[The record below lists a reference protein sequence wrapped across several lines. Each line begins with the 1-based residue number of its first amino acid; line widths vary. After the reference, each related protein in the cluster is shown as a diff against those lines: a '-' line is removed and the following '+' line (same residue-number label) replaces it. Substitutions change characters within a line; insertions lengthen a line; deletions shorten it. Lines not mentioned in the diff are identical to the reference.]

1 MKRMMLLVVVLG
13 VCGLASNTQAQDDRP
28 QRPAM
33 QPEREVDPARLDAL
47 IERRLEQVER
57 QHQRL
62 REIKQRLAD
71 GESPAAIFAEL
82 RERGEFAL
90 LGEWDRGGDRE
101 PQRAQRSARDG
112 AEQRRLE
119 DVSEEEFVLWRN
131 KVMAFFEKHA
141 PEMAERLRAE
151 ANTEQAR
158 RAVARLHREVERLI
172 ELREQASDEFSPA
185 LERLRNGMRIADVL
199 GRVRGQAAA
208 GTLTPEL
215 LSKLREELTE
225 VVALQYDAQLE
236 QRAKWL
242 DRMGQR
248 LAGAAEKLERERT
261 ERTQRIDAEVQAML
275 DRATNPSAGREPPAE
290 GRPSVGSRRGQR

>member
-1 MKRMMLLVVVLG
+1 L
-13 VCGLASNTQAQDDRP
+13 NP
-28 QRPAM
+28 F
-33 QPEREVDPARLDAL
+33 
-47 IERRLEQVER
+47 I
-57 QHQRL
+57 
-62 REIKQRLAD
+62 
-71 GESPAAIFAEL
+71 
-82 RERGEFAL
+82 
-90 LGEWDRGGDRE
+90 
-101 PQRAQRSARDG
+101 
-112 AEQRRLE
+112 
-119 DVSEEEFVLWRN
+119 
-131 KVMAFFEKHA
+131 
-141 PEMAERLRAE
+141 
-151 ANTEQAR
+151 
-158 RAVARLHREVERLI
+158 
-172 ELREQASDEFSPA
+172 
-185 LERLRNGMRIADVL
+185 MRIADVL